1 MGYTALDR
9 GCEIAISRLSE
20 ISGVSV
26 AALAANA
33 SHRVDEWLH
42 LRGQIIAPRSRRAKP
57 ISLES
62 AIVRWFVGSGGP
74 AAMNPA
80 CMVRPVIPKPRAAPG
95 GLMSLATF
103 GANFSLAAALMSS
116 AWAQSATVER
126 SAKGAA
132 ATNIQVGLYLN
143 VKPDCTSG
151 TLPAIRLLAPPAN
164 GTLTIKRGKVTAT
177 NYKQCLALEAPR
189 LRRLLQIET
198 RFRRRRQRDHLGQGS
213 GGPHRNPAHQRHR
226 RQRQR
231 RAEDLKAFP
240 LLMEIKRG
248 SVI

>member
-1 MGYTALDR
+1 
-9 GCEIAISRLSE
+9 
-20 ISGVSV
+20 
-26 AALAANA
+26 
-33 SHRVDEWLH
+33 
-42 LRGQIIAPRSRRAKP
+42 
-57 ISLES
+57 
-62 AIVRWFVGSGGP
+62 
-74 AAMNPA
+74 
-80 CMVRPVIPKPRAAPG
+80 
-95 GLMSLATF
+95 MSLATF

-198 RFRRRRQRDHLGQGS
+198 RFRRRRQRDHLGQVS
-213 GGPHRNPAHQRHR
+213 GGPHRNPTHQRHR